1 MDELERLEYRIAKLE
16 KTVMYLTQ
24 IIMNYDVAKN
34 VNDLQAL
41 SNIAAGDFFDYQ
53 GNDIS
58 AEFLDGDYILKGDTY
73 VL

>member
-1 MDELERLEYRIAKLE
+1 MDKLEKLEYRIAKLE

-41 SNIAAGDFFDYQ
+41 SNIAAGDFFYYQ
-53 GNDIS
+53 GGDIS
-58 AEFLDGDYILKGDTY
+58 SETFRW
-73 VL
+73 

>member
-1 MDELERLEYRIAKLE
+1 MDELEKLEYRIAKLE

-53 GNDIS
+53 GGDIS
-58 AEFLDGDYILKGDTY
+58 VEIFRW
-73 VL
+73 

>member
-1 MDELERLEYRIAKLE
+1 MDELEKLEYRIAKLE

-41 SNIAAGDFFDYQ
+41 SNIAVGDFFDYQ
-53 GNDIS
+53 GGDIS
-58 AEFLDGDYILKGDTY
+58 AEIFRW
-73 VL
+73 

>member
-1 MDELERLEYRIAKLE
+1 MDELEKLEYRIAKLE

-53 GNDIS
+53 SGDIS
-58 AEFLDGDYILKGDTY
+58 AEIFRW
-73 VL
+73 

>member
-58 AEFLDGDYILKGDTY
+58 AEIFRW
-73 VL
+73 

>member
-16 KTVMYLTQ
+16 KTVMYLAQ
-24 IIMNYDVAKN
+24 IIMNDDVAKN

-41 SNIAAGDFFDYQ
+41 SNIAAGDFFEYQ

-58 AEFLDGDYILKGDTY
+58 AEIFRW
-73 VL
+73 